1 MTKQSSSEAVAYH
14 ICLKLQNAGFEA
26 YWAGGCV
33 RDQYLGLPPKDY
45 DIATSAHPDQVE
57 TLFSKTLAI
66 GKSYGV
72 IAVIENEIQTD
83 VATFRAD
90 APSSDGRHPD
100 AVTFCAAAEDA
111 KRRDFT
117 INALFY
123 DPISKKLIDYVDGVA
138 DLKAGLIRAIGAPL
152 ERFQEDRLRL
162 LRAVRFSHVLGFQIE
177 ASTRHALEQEASMI
191 DAVSI
196 ERIECE
202 LTRILTESHNPGD
215 ALHTLQTVGLLPKI
229 LPEVSRLIGVKQPPD
244 SHPEGDVYTHTRIM
258 LNKIKNVSDD
268 SGFSQQEI
276 AYAALLH
283 DIAKPDTYA
292 LHPDPETGGERIRF
306 LDHEAKGAIQADA
319 ILKRLKIPNRQRKR
333 IVNVIANHMHPFQAA
348 QMRCSTLRRMMGAPT
363 FPLLLELHRL
373 DGLGSQGLL
382 PSYSFLHKAYH
393 AFKEEPIL
401 PEPWISGQDLI
412 AAGMKD
418 GPALGR
424 LLASAYDRQLEKK
437 EPDREALLHW
447 LKKHQK

>member
-1 MTKQSSSEAVAYH
+1 MTKQSPSEVVAYN
-14 ICLKLQNAGFEA
+14 ICLTLQKAGYEA

-45 DIATSAHPDQVE
+45 DIATSAHPDEVE

-66 GKSYGV
+66 GKSFGV

-100 AVTFCAAAEDA
+100 AVTFCVAAEDA

-138 DLKAGLIRAIGAPL
+138 DLEAGLIRAIGVPL

-162 LRAVRFSHVLGFQIE
+162 LRAVRFSQVLGFQIE
-177 ASTRHALEQEASMI
+177 PSTRHALEQEASMI
-191 DAVSI
+191 DVVSI

-202 LTRILTESHNPGD
+202 LTRILTESHKPGD

-229 LPEVSRLIGVKQPPD
+229 LPEVSRLIGVEQPPD
-244 SHPEGDVYTHTRIM
+244 YHPEGDVYTHTRIM
-258 LNKIKNVSDD
+258 LNMMENVSDD
-268 SGFSQQEI
+268 SGFTQQEI
-276 AYAALLH
+276 AYATLLH

-292 LHPDPETGGERIRF
+292 LHPDPKTGGERIRF
-306 LDHEAKGAIQADA
+306 LDHEVKGAIQADM
-319 ILKRLKIPNRQRKR
+319 ILKRLKIPNRQRQR
-333 IVNVIANHMHPFQAA
+333 IVDVIANHMHPFHAA
-348 QMRCSTLRRMMGAPT
+348 QMRRSTLRRMMGTST
-363 FPLLLELHRL
+363 FLLLLELHRL
-373 DGLGSQGLL
+373 DGLGSRGLL
-382 PSYSFLHKAYH
+382 PSYSFLYEAYH
-393 AFKEEPIL
+393 AFKDEPIL
-401 PEPWISGQDLI
+401 PKPWISGRDLI
-412 AAGMKD
+412 AEGMKD
-418 GPALGR
+418 GPALGH
-424 LLASAYDRQLEKK
+424 LLTRAYDRQLEEK

>member
-1 MTKQSSSEAVAYH
+1 MTNQSPSEAVAYD
-14 ICLKLQNAGFEA
+14 ICLTLQNAGYEA

-45 DIATSAHPDQVE
+45 DIATSARPDKVE

-66 GKSYGV
+66 GKSFGV
-72 IAVIENEIQTD
+72 IAVIENQIQID

-138 DLKAGLIRAIGAPL
+138 DLEAGLIRAIGTPL

-162 LRAVRFSHVLGFQIE
+162 LRAVRFSHVLDFHIE
-177 ASTRHALEQEASMI
+177 PYTRRALEQEASMI
-191 DAVSI
+191 NAVSI

-229 LPEVSRLIGVKQPPD
+229 LPEVSRLIGVEQPPD
-244 SHPEGDVYTHTRIM
+244 YHPEGDVFTHTRMM
-258 LNKIKNVSDD
+258 LNKMEGVNDNS
-268 SGFSQQEI
+268 SFTQQEI
-276 AYAALLH
+276 AYSILLH

-292 LHPDPETGGERIRF
+292 LHRDPKTGVKRICFLEHETI
-306 LDHEAKGAIQADA
+306 GAMQADV
-319 ILKRLKIPNRQRKR
+319 ILKRLKIPNRQRQR
-333 IVNVIANHMHPFQAA
+333 IVDVIAKHMHPFQAA
-348 QMRCSTLRRMMGAPT
+348 QMRRSTLRRMMGAST

-373 DGLGSQGLL
+373 DGLGSRGLL
-382 PSYSFLHKAYH
+382 PSYTFLYKAYH
-393 AFKEEPIL
+393 AFKEDPIL
-401 PEPWISGQDLI
+401 PEPWISGRDLI
-412 AAGMKD
+412 EGGMKS
-418 GPALGR
+418 GPTLGN
-424 LLASAYDRQLEKK
+424 LLARAYDRQLEEK
-437 EPDREALLHW
+437 EPNREALLHW
-447 LKKHQK
+447 IKTHQK